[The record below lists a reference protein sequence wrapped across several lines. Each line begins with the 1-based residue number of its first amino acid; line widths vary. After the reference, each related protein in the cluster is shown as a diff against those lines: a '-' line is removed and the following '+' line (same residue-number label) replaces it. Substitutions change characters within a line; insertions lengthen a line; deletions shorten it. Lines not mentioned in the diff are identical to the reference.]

1 VDWIIPGTTLSSSD
15 VNAVMDTILVKKY
28 DAISTLVYNEG
39 QIPYIEKAVNAK
51 VPVGIFCS
59 DAQPNKGLFF
69 IGQDLFAAGQTTGR
83 AMGKLLGGK
92 GKVAIITGYF
102 NVISHELR
110 RKGIEDALAKEFPGI
125 QIVGRVENLDQAEK
139 ARAEAIDFMTANPDL
154 AGILVT
160 AGGPI
165 GAAQAVK
172 DAGKAGKIKVVCFD
186 PLPQTV
192 EYLKD
197 GSIQAAIGQNPYA
210 EGRDTIIRLFNY
222 IMEGQTPQSR
232 FMYTRDDVVTKD
244 TLDAFYASGQKG

>member
-1 VDWIIPGTTLSSSD
+1 
-15 VNAVMDTILVKKY
+15 
-28 DAISTLVYNEG
+28 
-39 QIPYIEKAVNAK
+39 

-69 IGQDLFAAGQTTGR
+69 VGQDLFAAGQTTGR

-92 GKVAIITGYF
+92 GKVAIITGFF
-102 NVISHELR
+102 NVVSHELR
-110 RKGIEDALAKEFPGI
+110 RKGIEDALTKEFPNI

-154 AGILVT
+154 GGICVT

-172 DAGKAGKIKVVCFD
+172 DAGKAGKIKIVCFD

-222 IMEGQTPQSR
+222 IMDGQLPPAR

-244 TLDAFYASGQKG
+244 NLADFYASGQKG